1 MYDIDFT
8 PRALEELR
16 WFKKHEQKVILDGIG
31 EQLRYEPTVP
41 TRNRKPL
48 RPNSTATWELRIEQF
63 RIVYDVD
70 QQVRIVEIQRV
81 GEKRGNSFFFRG
93 RQEDL

>member
-16 WFKKHEQKVILDGIG
+16 WFKKHEQKVILEGIQ
-31 EQLRYEPTVP
+31 EQLRYEPTVH

-48 RPNSTATWELRIEQF
+48 RPNSTATWELRIEEF

-81 GEKRGNSFFFRG
+81 GEKRGNAFFFRG